1 MGVFETRN
9 RLLDAARG
17 KYILLCDSDD
27 WMDDNCL
34 EVLAGAAL
42 KSDADRVIAQ
52 FRDVNEE
59 GKTIQYQDLPEH
71 PSKWICGVHHGTMY
85 RRSIFIDNNIRFK
98 EVYPDDVYINVLY
111 NQHVNR
117 VEFVHKTIYN
127 WFVHTNSQSRAQKK
141 NSPWQGSRL
150 FDSSCSFL
158 IPVLDKMKEN
168 NDKETADLELMLI
181 KLYTLSFYCAYG
193 RPFADFLREY
203 DKIRATMMKYD
214 PDYKKNPYLKLS
226 SDSPMRDYATKIV
239 RMTVI
244 LEKLHLIKPALIG
257 YKIVSKFHYFDL

>member
-1 MGVFETRN
+1 
-9 RLLDAARG
+9 
-17 KYILLCDSDD
+17 
-27 WMDDNCL
+27 
-34 EVLAGAAL
+34 
-42 KSDADRVIAQ
+42 
-52 FRDVNEE
+52 
-59 GKTIQYQDLPEH
+59 
-71 PSKWICGVHHGTMY
+71 
-85 RRSIFIDNNIRFK
+85 
-98 EVYPDDVYINVLY
+98 
-111 NQHVNR
+111 
-117 VEFVHKTIYN
+117 
-127 WFVHTNSQSRAQKK
+127 
-141 NSPWQGSRL
+141 
-150 FDSSCSFL
+150 
-158 IPVLDKMKEN
+158 MKEN